1 MPPVTHSMLGASKAH
16 QWIECPPSAMW
27 EQQFPE
33 PPNTEAAA
41 EGTLAH
47 AIAEEHLRR
56 LLAGKKVAT
65 SAKLKR
71 DPLYRPAM
79 EEYVDTYTTYVMEQ
93 YITARLE
100 TKDALLLTEEHVD
113 FSFWVPDGYGTAD
126 CILIADKTMHIF
138 DLKYGKGIPVSAVG
152 NPQIRLYALGAYDA
166 YEMLYDIREIT
177 MHIIQPRLDSIT
189 SETVTVEQLLNWAD
203 TVVRPAAKLAAEGI
217 GNIKAGD
224 HCRWCRCKHVCRA
237 YAEQRMKVAQ
247 FRFNEQLEERTARE
261 LSMDEISEILEL
273 VDDLTRWAKSIKE
286 WAQDQAVNHGVV
298 FDGWKLVE
306 GRANR
311 VITDEAKA
319 IEALDRAGFTPDS
332 VTELKGI
339 TKLEELIGKKRLA
352 ELLDGLLIK
361 PQGKPVLVPESD
373 SRRAISSTAEAQ
385 SIFTKY
391 EED

>member
-1 MPPVTHSMLGASKAH
+1 
-16 QWIECPPSAMW
+16 
-27 EQQFPE
+27 
-33 PPNTEAAA
+33 
-41 EGTLAH
+41 
-47 AIAEEHLRR
+47 
-56 LLAGKKVAT
+56 
-65 SAKLKR
+65 
-71 DPLYRPAM
+71 
-79 EEYVDTYTTYVMEQ
+79 
-93 YITARLE
+93 
-100 TKDALLLTEEHVD
+100 
-113 FSFWVPDGYGTAD
+113 
-126 CILIADKTMHIF
+126 
-138 DLKYGKGIPVSAVG
+138 
-152 NPQIRLYALGAYDA
+152 
-166 YEMLYDIREIT
+166 
-177 MHIIQPRLDSIT
+177 
-189 SETVTVEQLLNWAD
+189 
-203 TVVRPAAKLAAEGI
+203 
-217 GNIKAGD
+217 
-224 HCRWCRCKHVCRA
+224 
-237 YAEQRMKVAQ
+237 MKVAQ

-332 VTELKGI
+332 VTELKGS

-373 SRRAISSTAEAQ
+373 SRPAISSTAEAQ